1 MCEDVQHILV
11 RSSLHLRN
19 RRGEP
24 IDPVPFG
31 VSVGLGFMLA
41 FSIGPIYGQA
51 YAISTGAS
59 LAWSAGAFL
68 VVTLIAYAQFV
79 HRAPALDAGPLPPGP
94 RFERLLYAAMGFG
107 AVLVEIGRAHV

>member
-1 MCEDVQHILV
+1 V
-11 RSSLHLRN
+11 RSALHLRN

-51 YAISTGAS
+51 YGISIGAS

-68 VVTLIAYAQFV
+68 VVTLVAYAQLV
-79 HRAPALDAGPLPPGP
+79 YRAPALDAGPLPPGP

-107 AVLVEIGRAHV
+107 AVLVGITLPLI